1 MKASVVE
8 LRTKM
13 KEVLQALGRNEQVAI
28 LYHGKVAGIIS
39 SPKTRLRKRT
49 RVQDHPL
56 FGMNRDVRKGKS
68 VEQIMNELRGG
79 RYRDI

>member
-1 MKASVVE
+1 MKASVVD

-13 KEVLQALGRNEQVAI
+13 KEVLQALGRHEQVEI
-28 LYHGKVAGIIS
+28 LYHGKVAGIIT
-39 SPKTRLRKRT
+39 SPKMRLKKRT

-56 FGMNRDVRKGKS
+56 FGMHRDAHKGRS
-68 VEQIMNELRGG
+68 VGEIMDGLRGG